1 MRKRI
6 LASMLS
12 LCVILAFLPVW
23 SAATDD
29 LANGDPHP
37 QNTEDPG
44 PLNIADGGIIFTETG
59 YRQENAASEV
69 TYNGP
74 YTVSGTGTDTI
85 TVESGAEIDLT
96 ISNLDIDAENAPVI
110 YVQAG
115 ATLHLTV
122 EGNNSLTGGPGFAA
136 ICVEPAYDENWNYDA
151 AGSAELYISGSGSL
165 TAEGGDGDATAGTY
179 GGGAG
184 IGGNGEDQNGGD
196 SVDFGLICIEPTF
209 TGTLDATGGNAS
221 VYEDGANCFGGGAGI
236 GGGAICDGGYISISS
251 ATVAAEAGANEDSM
265 GAAGI
270 GGGNDSSV
278 SSVIISGGAQVTA
291 IAHGGAAG
299 IGGGTNTSYS
309 NVHYGDM
316 NGALTPERV
325 GVISISGEGTTVS
338 ARGGT
343 NEGYSGNYGGAGI
356 GSGYPTGNNARS
368 VAFDISITNGASVRA
383 YGGYHAQ
390 AIGYG
395 YRPTDFIG
403 YGITLE
409 LDDTIFLWAQNADY
423 YQPALVATTEYDN
436 GRTPVS
442 YSSGNNIYLTH
453 YVDENKD
460 ATSAALSTVPGYL
473 KQPTDAANE
482 TFDWAFDE
490 TKGTVTIGPVT
501 VVDDVTGLNGNWAT
515 LCTVPPEEPIT
526 IALADLIIY
535 VGGDGYESVV
545 TDKDGKPVETVSNGL
560 PEPGFTVEL
569 PAAIDAALK
578 KAADHTSSDPLDL
591 SGYLSFAYDDGAGT
605 TRTWT
610 LEHYDNKAGNTS
622 MAGGRYIYRIVPV
635 KGQDPVR
642 LQFTD
647 ENNDTTISDEFEI
660 ELADQYQVY
669 EMTIY
674 PGALDPAHL
683 QAVVTFPDSSL
694 QTYDLAVDPADL
706 IIRGVVDEDDPTTT
720 IVTTAP
726 EAAVDD
732 MTAQVPADTLF
743 YINESTLEVKNWN
756 AVKLLTDHIVPE
768 AQEILLDRALDDFAS
783 RLTEEYN
790 YEFRYLDLVDTSNG
804 NVWVTASEPVT
815 VYWPYPDGT
824 DKDTEFFIVHY
835 HDLDRQYDEDLT

>member
-6 LASMLS
+6 LAAMLS
-12 LCVILAFLPVW
+12 LCMILAFLPIW
-23 SAATDD
+23 SAAADD
-29 LANGDPHP
+29 LTSGDPGL
-37 QNTEDPG
+37 QNTGDPVS
-44 PLNIADGGIIFTETG
+44 LNIGNGGITFSSTG
-59 YRQENAASEV
+59 YRQGSAADET
-69 TYNGP
+69 TYDGP
-74 YTVSGTGTDTI
+74 YIVSGTGTETI
-85 TVESGAEIDLT
+85 TVQSGAEVDLT
-96 ISNLDIDAENAPVI
+96 ISGLNLDAIDAPVI

-221 VYEDGANCFGGGAGI
+221 VYEDGANCFGGGAGIGGGGFNMGYNSDYSNTSPYYWGEVYGSIEIHSGSINATSNGNGAGIGGGGGQGEDSAASHISVTITGGTIDATGGTLGAGI

-383 YGGYHAQ
+383 YGGYHA
-390 AIGYG
+390 
-395 YRPTDFIG
+395 
-403 YGITLE
+403 
-409 LDDTIFLWAQNADY
+409 
-423 YQPALVATTEYDN
+423 
-436 GRTPVS
+436 
-442 YSSGNNIYLTH
+442 
-453 YVDENKD
+453 
-460 ATSAALSTVPGYL
+460 
-473 KQPTDAANE
+473 
-482 TFDWAFDE
+482 
-490 TKGTVTIGPVT
+490 
-501 VVDDVTGLNGNWAT
+501 
-515 LCTVPPEEPIT
+515 
-526 IALADLIIY
+526 
-535 VGGDGYESVV
+535 
-545 TDKDGKPVETVSNGL
+545 
-560 PEPGFTVEL
+560 
-569 PAAIDAALK
+569 
-578 KAADHTSSDPLDL
+578 
-591 SGYLSFAYDDGAGT
+591 
-605 TRTWT
+605 
-610 LEHYDNKAGNTS
+610 
-622 MAGGRYIYRIVPV
+622 
-635 KGQDPVR
+635 
-642 LQFTD
+642 
-647 ENNDTTISDEFEI
+647 
-660 ELADQYQVY
+660 
-669 EMTIY
+669 
-674 PGALDPAHL
+674 
-683 QAVVTFPDSSL
+683 
-694 QTYDLAVDPADL
+694 
-706 IIRGVVDEDDPTTT
+706 
-720 IVTTAP
+720 
-726 EAAVDD
+726 
-732 MTAQVPADTLF
+732 
-743 YINESTLEVKNWN
+743 
-756 AVKLLTDHIVPE
+756 
-768 AQEILLDRALDDFAS
+768 
-783 RLTEEYN
+783 
-790 YEFRYLDLVDTSNG
+790 
-804 NVWVTASEPVT
+804 
-815 VYWPYPDGT
+815 
-824 DKDTEFFIVHY
+824 
-835 HDLDRQYDEDLT
+835 